1 MEKSRLCGMTQ
12 EEVDSFLKEKN
23 ISVSVMME
31 HGYNKDGDWAEE
43 IRDDKGYFVKFGDDC
58 VRTVKMWGFSS
69 PNGFHTFSWE
79 DSKMTEA
86 KAQYMTVLFHKL
98 YEEYD
103 VSWNSAEALAL
114 AYVMS
119 EFEVP
124 YVLTGRENA
133 PPPDMSTEEGQ
144 EEVRKKLLDCI
155 ESGNVVVPDAIE
167 NTAFSEDDIKKYAAK
182 VAKLDKEGLFTHSP
196 KDNVTVRGEERK
208 VSEFDGALGNEFG
221 PT

>member
-1 MEKSRLCGMTQ
+1 MSDKSRLCGMTQ

-23 ISVSVMME
+23 IKVSVMME
-31 HGYNKDGDWAEE
+31 HGYTKDDDWAEE
-43 IRDDKGYFVKFGDDC
+43 IRDDKGYFVKVGEDC
-58 VRTVKMWGFSS
+58 VRIEKLWGFSS

-79 DSKMTEA
+79 DPKMTEA

-124 YVLTGRENA
+124 YVEKEWDKK
-133 PPPDMSTEEGQ
+133 PDMSTEEGQ
-144 EEVRKKLLDCI
+144 EEVRKRLLGCI
-155 ESGNVVVPDAIE
+155 ESGNVVVPKGVFE
-167 NTAFSEDDIKKYAAK
+167 
-182 VAKLDKEGLFTHSP
+182 
-196 KDNVTVRGEERK
+196 
-208 VSEFDGALGNEFG
+208 
-221 PT
+221 

>member
-1 MEKSRLCGMTQ
+1 MTEKSRLCGMTQ
-12 EEVDSFLKEKN
+12 EEVDSYLKENK

-58 VRTVKMWGFSS
+58 VRTEKLWGFSS

-79 DSKMTEA
+79 DPKITEV

-103 VSWNSAEALAL
+103 VSWNSAEALSL

-124 YVLTGRENA
+124 YVERVQ
-133 PPPDMSTEEGQ
+133 PDMSTEEGQ
-144 EEVRKKLLDCI
+144 EEVRKKLLGCI
-155 ESGNVVVPDAIE
+155 ESGN
-167 NTAFSEDDIKKYAAK
+167 FS
-182 VAKLDKEGLFTHSP
+182 VAKAVEET
-196 KDNVTVRGEERK
+196 VTVRGEERK
-208 VSEFDGALGNEFG
+208 ASEFDKEHLFNKPGVIEDWET
-221 PT
+221 P

>member
-1 MEKSRLCGMTQ
+1 MSDKSRLCGMTQ
-12 EEVDSFLKEKN
+12 EEVDSYLKEKN
-23 ISVSVMME
+23 IKVAVMME

-58 VRTVKMWGFSS
+58 VKTVQLWGFSS

-79 DSKMTEA
+79 EPKLTEA

-103 VSWNSAEALAL
+103 VSWASAEALAF

-124 YVLTGRENA
+124 YVPIEKRLE
-133 PPPDMSTEEGQ
+133 PDMTDEEQDVIRREMIIVQ
-144 EEVRKKLLDCI
+144 EEVRKRLLNCI
-155 ESGNVVVPDAIE
+155 ESGNVVADGVDE
-167 NTAFSEDDIKKYAAK
+167 T
-182 VAKLDKEGLFTHSP
+182 VM
-196 KDNVTVRGEERK
+196 VRGEERK
-208 VSEFDGALGNEFG
+208 ASEFDKYSNGNVIEDWKD
-221 PT
+221 

>member
-1 MEKSRLCGMTQ
+1 MNQ
-12 EEVDSFLKEKN
+12 EEVDSYLKENK

-31 HGYNKDGDWAEE
+31 HGYNKDDDWAEE

-58 VRTVKMWGFSS
+58 VRIEKMWGFSS

-79 DSKMTEA
+79 EPKMTEA

-103 VSWNSAEALAL
+103 VSWNSAEALSL

-119 EFEVP
+119 EFQVP

-155 ESGNVVVPDAIE
+155 ESGNVVVP
-167 NTAFSEDDIKKYAAK
+167 
-182 VAKLDKEGLFTHSP
+182 KEVEET
-196 KDNVTVRGEERK
+196 VTVRGEERK
-208 VSEFDGALGNEFG
+208 ASEFDKYSDGNVIED
-221 PT
+221 